1 MSVDNVGESK
11 KGQKLTNVILEWSL
25 LQVHGELNH
34 SYLWYQ
40 KVVVVAKDKNQQ
52 RHHNYRI
59 IISTDHN
66 ESKSFGGLNFVR
78 GHGSVHLMVHFI
90 DVESNRHTLQA
101 ICQKVDKK

>member
-1 MSVDNVGESK
+1 MCNSVRH
-11 KGQKLTNVILEWSL
+11 KLGHTK

-52 RHHNYRI
+52 RHHNYLI
-59 IISTDHN
+59 IISTDQN
-66 ESKSFGGLNFVR
+66 ESKQSFGGLNFVH

>member
-1 MSVDNVGESK
+1 MDRWALKS
-11 KGQKLTNVILEWSL
+11 QKYAEVILEWSPYGQ
-25 LQVHGELNH
+25 LQVHGELNY

-52 RHHNYRI
+52 KHHNYLI
-59 IISTDHN
+59 IISTGHN
-66 ESKSFGGLNFVR
+66 ESKQSFGGLNFVH

-90 DVESNRHTLQA
+90 DVESNRFTLQA

>member
-1 MSVDNVGESK
+1 MLLNACHSCSY
-11 KGQKLTNVILEWSL
+11 GQ
-25 LQVHGELNH
+25 LQVHGELNN

-52 RHHNYRI
+52 RQHNHLI

-66 ESKSFGGLNFVR
+66 ESESFCGLNFVH

>member
-1 MSVDNVGESK
+1 MVPY
-11 KGQKLTNVILEWSL
+11 GQ

-52 RHHNYRI
+52 RQHNYLI
-59 IISTDHN
+59 IISSDHN
-66 ESKSFGGLNFVR
+66 ESKSFGGLNFVH

-90 DVESNRHTLQA
+90 DVESNRFTLQA